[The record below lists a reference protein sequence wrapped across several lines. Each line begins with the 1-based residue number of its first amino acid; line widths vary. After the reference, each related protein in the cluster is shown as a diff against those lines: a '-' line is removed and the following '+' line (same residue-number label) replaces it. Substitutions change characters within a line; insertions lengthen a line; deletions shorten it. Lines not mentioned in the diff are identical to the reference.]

1 MNDDQAYQEDPAV
14 DYGRPYNGPQHPVR
28 RSCTGWISKQGTCF
42 FHIGFQVG
50 IIHSSKVFLCKWLSF
65 ISAAVSNCFMQMCF
79 VFSSSWHSSLAG
91 VLSRI
96 SGSGSQKRGSS
107 TTRPTLSRS
116 KTNLPTRSS
125 IIRIDN
131 FPWTLSLNLF
141 FFLSKTMITLKRL
154 FFKKSI
160 FILIIN
166 SPFFLSRSGDLRRV
180 LHPQDSQVSFC
191 IFEHFN
197 LLCLP
202 KLDRC
207 GDKNTLSTYFVLQR
221 EAIN

>member
-1 MNDDQAYQEDPAV
+1 MMIRHTRRIQQWTMVDLTTDLSFLFGDPAQV
-14 DYGRPYNGPQHPVR
+14 VFLNREHV
-28 RSCTGWISKQGTCF
+28 F
-42 FHIGFQVG
+42 FHIGFLVG

-91 VLSRI
+91 VRSRI

-141 FFLSKTMITLKRL
+141 FFL
-154 FFKKSI
+154 
-160 FILIIN
+160 
-166 SPFFLSRSGDLRRV
+166 
-180 LHPQDSQVSFC
+180 
-191 IFEHFN
+191 
-197 LLCLP
+197 
-202 KLDRC
+202 
-207 GDKNTLSTYFVLQR
+207 
-221 EAIN
+221 